1 MKNIEKIKSELAKR
15 GINAEKVV
23 VFKNGIRCDGFQI
36 MTNSN
41 VCPVVYYSEG
51 ETINAFLQKVYFAL
65 RGIPDLDLD
74 MLRNEDFIKSHLY
87 VSVQRRSNGHDVLS
101 RNYLNLEV
109 VMCLRLHLFDDR
121 DEQGSI
127 RVSSSLLAMSDL
139 SIDNAWEIAL
149 KNTQSLISIRSI
161 SSVLGVS
168 EDLFPTLFYVATTDN
183 GMDGASAL
191 LYVEIFKDFCLKH
204 KIDACII
211 LPSSTQE
218 VMVLPDKGYGCY
230 KDFAVIVNDINNTNV
245 DPLIQLDPVVYRY
258 DLCSDMIKIVAEV

>member
-1 MKNIEKIKSELAKR
+1 MKYIEKIESELAKR
-15 GINAEKVV
+15 GINAEKVE

-51 ETINAFLQKVYFAL
+51 ETINAFLQKVYSAM
-65 RGIPDLDLD
+65 REIPDLDLD
-74 MLRNEDFIKSHLY
+74 TLRNKDFVKSHLY
-87 VSVQRRSNGHDVLS
+87 VSVHRRSNGKDVLS
-101 RNYLNLEV
+101 RNHLNLEV
-109 VMCLRLHLFDDR
+109 VMRLHIFDNQ
-121 DEQGSI
+121 DERGSI
-127 RVSSSLLAMSDL
+127 KVSSSLLAMSGL
-139 SIDNAWEIAL
+139 SIDDAWKIAL
-149 KNTQSLISIRSI
+149 ANTKALISIRSMA
-161 SSVLGVS
+161 SVLGVS
-168 EDLFPTLFYVATTDN
+168 EELFPTLFYIATTDN

-191 LYVEIFKDFCLKH
+191 LYVEIFKDFCIKH

-218 VMVLPDKGYGCY
+218 VIIVPDEGCVCY

-258 DLCSDMIKIVAEV
+258 DLCSNMIKIVAEV